1 MSVFGV
7 IQSECGK
14 TWIRITPN
22 TDTFHAANCIR
33 LPLRC
38 HNCIT
43 LHDIIFLLCECSQE
57 IGFTKHFFLCRHIIF
72 FYAITFRTTFMN
84 GLRDIDSQLLSCDSN
99 DLFRVML
106 YDCTGRFD
114 SCANERILT
123 ATVKYIKMT
132 QKILQTFLL
141 NL

>member
-14 TWIRITPN
+14 IRIRITLN

-57 IGFTKHFFLCRHIIF
+57 IGFTKHFFLRRHS
-72 FYAITFRTTFMN
+72 YITFRTTFMN
-84 GLRDIDSQLLSCDSN
+84 GLRDIDSPLLSCDSN
-99 DLFRVML
+99 DLFRVIL